1 MDRLNSAMQ
10 PFPRTGSASK
20 KNLTFPPLKWQ
31 GLCSMLLCEKFEIY

>member
-20 KNLTFPPLKWQ
+20 KKSNISSAEMAGFVFYAPL
-31 GLCSMLLCEKFEIY
+31 